1 MLNFQ
6 YGGTVSYYGGRRTA
20 SEEILLYKKMTED
33 LAAENER
40 LKLEMSM
47 MHRMQQLEGK
57 EAPKIAS
64 SPPAPTAGR
73 GRGSV
78 RQSAKV
84 SVAYLF
90 IHAKF

>member
-1 MLNFQ
+1 
-6 YGGTVSYYGGRRTA
+6 
-20 SEEILLYKKMTED
+20 MTED

-47 MHRMQQLEGK
+47 MNRMQQMEAKKPK
-57 EAPKIAS
+57 EEKELSATAS
-64 SPPAPTAGR
+64 SPPAPIIGR

-84 SVAYLF
+84 NDFLCKSVVSLIF
-90 IHAKF
+90 SFFRMDKLQGPSDFQKTVE

>member
-1 MLNFQ
+1 
-6 YGGTVSYYGGRRTA
+6 
-20 SEEILLYKKMTED
+20 MTED

-47 MHRMQQLEGK
+47 MNRMQQMEAKKPK
-57 EAPKIAS
+57 EEKELSATAS
-64 SPPAPTAGR
+64 SPPAPIIGR

-84 SVAYLF
+84 SGFLCKSFVSSISTPFFPEWTSSKAF
-90 IHAKF
+90 KTS